1 MLVPSFQVDEAF
13 MSVTDNVF
21 TDSIPALYDQYLGSL
36 LFQPYASDIADR
48 LTALTGGRL
57 LETAPSPWPGL
68 RVYSYQDARG

>member
-21 TDSIPALYDQYLGSL
+21 TVPALYDQYLSSL
-36 LFQPYASDIADR
+36 LFQPYASDIAGR
-48 LTALTGGRL
+48 LTDLTGGRL